1 MALPTRPIAGRSPLV
16 ESLSV
21 RFSAPRWSQP
31 RAISTDCGTDTGAN
45 ASAEEAEEGA
55 EDAKEQVIDVVH
67 SFRLNQTGF
76 DKKGYL
82 TYLKGTCDSRGRMPW
97 Y

>member
-1 MALPTRPIAGRSPLV
+1 
-16 ESLSV
+16 V
-21 RFSAPRWSQP
+21 RISAPRWP
-31 RAISTDCGTDTGAN
+31 GFCRDTNHTPDTGAN

-55 EDAKEQVIDVVH
+55 EDGVEQVIDVVY

-82 TYLKGTCDSRGRMPW
+82 TYLKGVCRSHRPRTS